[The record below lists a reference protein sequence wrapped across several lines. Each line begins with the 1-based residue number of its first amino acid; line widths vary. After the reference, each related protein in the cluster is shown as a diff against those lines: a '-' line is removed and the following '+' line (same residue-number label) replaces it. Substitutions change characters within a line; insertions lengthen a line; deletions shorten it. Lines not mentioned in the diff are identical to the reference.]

1 MVEIREEVKKVKLS
15 APMLAGMAEEKRN
28 QALQAVTEA
37 LMIHKEEIFAA
48 NAADMEQAEKE
59 GIAAPVLK
67 RLKFDEGKLHDVIQ
81 GIQDLIGLKDPL
93 FQTQLAREL
102 DEGLTLYRETCPIG
116 VIGVIFEARPDAL
129 VQISALCIKSGNCVI
144 LKGGSEAIRTNKIL
158 FQMIHQAVVEQGLPE
173 HSMMLLEA
181 RSEINE
187 LLDCYGYV
195 DLLIP
200 RGSNQFVQYIM
211 NHTRIPVMGHAD
223 GICHIYA
230 DKDADIQ
237 KAIPIILDAKT
248 QYVSACNA
256 VETLLIHKEIA
267 QKLLPELAKALKAHQ
282 VELRGTKE
290 VQKLTGCMASTEED
304 DRKEY
309 LDYIVSAKI
318 VENIQE
324 AIDHINY
331 YGSHHTDCIITE
343 NDQAAKEFMML
354 VDSAGVYQN
363 CSTRFADGYRY
374 GFGAEVGISTGKLH
388 ARGPVGLEGLVS
400 YKYKLFGNGHIVGD
414 YASGKRTFHFKDL
427 KEQ

>member
-1 MVEIREEVKKVKLS
+1 MEIREEVKKVKLS
-15 APMLAGMAEEKRN
+15 APLLAGMPEEKRN
-28 QALQAVTEA
+28 QALSSVAEA
-37 LMIHKEEIFAA
+37 LMAHKDEIFAA
-48 NAADMEQAEKE
+48 NAADMEQAKEE
-59 GIAAPVLK
+59 GIPAPVLK
-67 RLKFDEGKLHDVIQ
+67 RLKFDEGKLQDVTA
-81 GIQDLIGLKDPL
+81 GIGDLIRLPDPL
-93 FQTQLAREL
+93 GQTQLAREL
-102 DEGLTLYRETCPIG
+102 DEGLTLYRVTCPIG

-129 VQISALCIKSGNCVI
+129 VQISALCMKSGNCAI
-144 LKGGSEAIRTNKIL
+144 LKGGSEAVRTNKIL
-158 FQMIHQAVVEQGLPE
+158 FQIIHKAIMEAGLPE

-223 GICHIYA
+223 GICHIYV

-256 VETLLIHKEIA
+256 VETLLIHKDIA
-267 QKLLPELAKALKAHQ
+267 DKLLPELARTLKEHQ

-290 VQKLTGCMASTEED
+290 VQKIIDCIEATEED
-304 DRKEY
+304 DHKEY
-309 LDYIVSAKI
+309 LDYIISAKI
-318 VENIQE
+318 VGDIQE

-343 NDQAAKEFMML
+343 NTQDAEKFMML

-414 YASGKRTFHFKDL
+414 YASGKRSFHFKDL
-427 KEQ
+427 KR